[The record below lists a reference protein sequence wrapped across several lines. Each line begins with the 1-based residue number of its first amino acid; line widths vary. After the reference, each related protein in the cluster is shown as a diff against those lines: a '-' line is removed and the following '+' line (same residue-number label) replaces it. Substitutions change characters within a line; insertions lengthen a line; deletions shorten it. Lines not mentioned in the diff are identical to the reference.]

1 MTIYEAAIRTVCIAF
16 EITPQLLQSRD
27 RSKRLVEARQ
37 WYSMLTRKRPC
48 ERAGLHIRRDHATMV
63 HHRREIRD
71 LIGIYPIYREK
82 WQIIQCLFERVLVA
96 DASRCNVTLSQYRG
110 QWHEYRDLLA
120 AVAIARAE
128 LEALSTEV
136 MRDSCVVQECRDGD
150 FLLRR
155 KNLEGE
161 PISLSEVLSIIRKRN
176 N

>member
-27 RSKRLVEARQ
+27 RGKRLVEARQ

-48 ERAGLHIRRDHATMV
+48 EQAGLHIRRDHATMV

-71 LIGIYPIYREK
+71 LIGIYPIYKEK
-82 WQIIQCLFERVLVA
+82 WQIIQCLFERVLAV
-96 DASRCNVTLSQYRG
+96 DASSRCNVTLSQYRG
-110 QWHEYRDLLA
+110 QWDEYRDLLS
-120 AVAIARAE
+120 AVAVARAE

-136 MRDSCVVQECRDGD
+136 MCDPCVVQELQHGD

-155 KNLEGE
+155 KNLEGK
-161 PISLSEVLSIIRKRN
+161 PISLAEVLSTIRKQK
-176 N
+176 

>member
-37 WYSMLTRKRPC
+37 WYSLLTGERPC
-48 ERAGLHIRRDHATMV
+48 GQAGRHIRRDHATMV

-71 LIGIYPIYREK
+71 LIRIYPIYKEK
-82 WQIIQCLFERVLVA
+82 WQIIQCLFERILV
-96 DASRCNVTLSQYRG
+96 DAPRCSVTLSQYRER
-110 QWHEYRDLLA
+110 WFEYRNLLTA
-120 AVAIARAE
+120 TSIAKAE

-136 MRDSCVVQECRDGD
+136 VCDPCVVQELQDGN

-155 KNLEGE
+155 RSMEGE
-161 PISLSEVLSIIRKRN
+161 SITLTEMLSTIRKRKL
-176 N
+176 